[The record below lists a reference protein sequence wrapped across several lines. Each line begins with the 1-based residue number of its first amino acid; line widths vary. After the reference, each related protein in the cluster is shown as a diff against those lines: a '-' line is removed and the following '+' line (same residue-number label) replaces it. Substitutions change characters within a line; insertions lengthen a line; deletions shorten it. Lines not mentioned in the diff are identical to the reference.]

1 MNDDGLWYAM
11 PVLQGERIR
20 LEPLAIEHAEAYL
33 AAVGTPEEAAEI
45 FRWQSPAGGALAVPA
60 TVDDARG
67 HIMSALAARARG
79 ERLPYAQIEVATG
92 RFVGTTSFAGP
103 DPVLRTVTIGYTWL
117 GREFWGSGYNA

>member
-1 MNDDGLWYAM
+1 MVRRAAATMRAVNDDGLWYAM

-20 LEPLAIEHAEAYL
+20 LEPLTIEHAEGYR
-33 AAVGTPEEAAEI
+33 AAAGTAEDSAEI

-79 ERLPYAQIEVATG
+79 QRGCPMRRSRSRPGGSWARRRSPIRIRCCG
-92 RFVGTTSFAGP
+92 R
-103 DPVLRTVTIGYTWL
+103 
-117 GREFWGSGYNA
+117 